1 MSIQTDDFAPA
12 APRVLSHAPASPHE
26 EALERALRPKLL
38 DEYVGQAKA
47 REQLEIFIGAARQ
60 RGEALDHV
68 LLFGPPG
75 LGKTT
80 LSHIVAHELGV
91 NLRQTSGPVLEKPK
105 DLAALLT
112 NLERNDVL
120 FIDEIH
126 RLSPVVEEILY
137 PALEDY
143 QIDIMIGEGP
153 AARSIKLDLQP
164 FTLVGAT
171 TRAGMLTNPLRDRFG
186 IVARLEFYTPEELA
200 LIVGRSAR
208 LMQAPLHE
216 AGGMEIARRSRGT
229 PRIANRLLRRVRDYA
244 QVKGDGTITLEMA
257 NRALAMLDV
266 DPQGF
271 DIMDRKL
278 LEAVIHRFDGGPVG
292 LDNIAA
298 SIGEEAGTI
307 EDVIEP
313 YLIQQG
319 YLQRTP
325 RGRVATAA
333 AYRHLGLVAPSG
345 RNPVGELFGP
355 ADGH

>member
-1 MSIQTDDFAPA
+1 MAIQTDDFAPA
-12 APRVLSHAPASPHE
+12 PEKRVVSAAPASPQE
-26 EALERALRPKLL
+26 EALERALRPKGLA
-38 DEYVGQAKA
+38 EYVGQAKT
-47 REQLEIFIGAARQ
+47 REQLEIFIGAARK

-80 LSHIVAHELGV
+80 LSHIIANELGV

-186 IVARLEFYTPEELA
+186 IVARLEFYTPEELTR
-200 LIVGRSAR
+200 IVHRSAG
-208 LMQAPLHE
+208 LLQAPIDAE
-216 AGGMEIARRSRGT
+216 GASEIARRSRGT

-244 QVKGDGTITLEMA
+244 DVKGTGRIDRDIA
-257 NRALAMLDV
+257 QKALTMLDV

-271 DIMDRKL
+271 DVMDRKL

-292 LDNIAA
+292 LDNVAA
-298 SIGEEAGTI
+298 SIGEERDTI

-325 RGRVATAA
+325 RGRVATMA
-333 AYRHLGLVAPSG
+333 AYRHLGVTPPRPEG
-345 RNPVGELFGP
+345 GLFP
-355 ADGH
+355 D

>member
-1 MSIQTDDFAPA
+1 MIETDKLAAERIIAPT
-12 APRVLSHAPASPHE
+12 PASPNE
-26 EALERALRPKLL
+26 EAFERALRPKLL
-38 DEYVGQAKA
+38 DEYVGQRKV
-47 REQLEIFIGAARQ
+47 RGQLEIFIEAARK
-60 RGEALDHV
+60 RAEPLDHV

-80 LSHIVAHELGV
+80 LAHIIAREMGV
-91 NLRQTSGPVLEKPK
+91 HLRQTSGPVLERPG

-112 NLERNDVL
+112 NLEANDVL

-153 AARSIKLDLQP
+153 AARSVKLDLQP

-186 IVARLEFYTPEELA
+186 IVARLEFYTAEELA
-200 LIVGRSAR
+200 GIVRRSAG
-208 LMQAPLHE
+208 LLGAVI
-216 AGGMEIARRSRGT
+216 ADDGAYEIARRARGT

-244 QVKGDGTITLEMA
+244 EVRADGRITA
-257 NRALAMLDV
+257 PVADAALSMLDV
-266 DPQGF
+266 DPVGL
-271 DIMDRKL
+271 DVMDRKL
-278 LEAVIHRFDGGPVG
+278 LEAVLHKFDGGPVG
-292 LDNIAA
+292 VDNLAA
-298 SIGEEAGTI
+298 AIGEERDTI

-319 YLQRTP
+319 FLQRTP
-325 RGRVATAA
+325 RGRVATLA
-333 AYRHLGLVAPSG
+333 AYRHFGLAAPGSAPESG
-345 RNPVGELFGP
+345 SLWSPDATNK
-355 ADGH
+355 

>member
-1 MSIQTDDFAPA
+1 MTISTDDFAPA
-12 APRVLSHAPASPHE
+12 PSKRVVSAAPASPQE
-26 EALERALRPKLL
+26 EALERALRPKGLA
-38 DEYVGQAKA
+38 EYVGQAKT
-47 REQLEIFIGAARQ
+47 REQLEIFIGAARK

-80 LSHIVAHELGV
+80 LSHIIANELGV
-91 NLRQTSGPVLEKPK
+91 NLRSTSGPVLEKPK

-186 IVARLEFYTPEELA
+186 IVARLEFYTAEELTR
-200 LIVGRSAR
+200 IVHRSAG
-208 LMQAPLHE
+208 LLKAPIDQE
-216 AGGMEIARRSRGT
+216 GASEIARRSRGT

-244 QVKGDGTITLEMA
+244 EVKGSGSIDQATA
-257 NRALAMLDV
+257 QKALTMLDV
-266 DPQGF
+266 DPLGF
-271 DIMDRKL
+271 DVMDRKL

-292 LDNIAA
+292 LDNVAA
-298 SIGEEAGTI
+298 SIGEERDTI

-325 RGRVATAA
+325 RGRVATMA
-333 AYRHLGLVAPSG
+333 AYRHLGVVPPQREG
-345 RNPVGELFGP
+345 GLFEG
-355 ADGH
+355 

>member
-1 MSIQTDDFAPA
+1 MSIQTDEWDSPAPSE
-12 APRVLSHAPASPHE
+12 RLVASNPTSTRE
-26 EALERALRPKLL
+26 EALERALRPKSLH
-38 DEYVGQAKA
+38 EYVGQAKA
-47 REQLEIFIGAARQ
+47 REQLEIFIGAARK
-60 RGEALDHV
+60 REDALDHV

-80 LSHIVAHELGV
+80 LSHIIASELGV
-91 NLRQTSGPVLEKPK
+91 NLRQTSGPVLEKPR

-186 IVARLEFYTPEELA
+186 IVARLEFYTPQELSS
-200 LIVGRSAR
+200 IVTRSAG
-208 LMQAPLHE
+208 LLGAPIDPAASLE
-216 AGGMEIARRSRGT
+216 VARRSRGT
-229 PRIANRLLRRVRDYA
+229 PRIANRLLRRIRDYA
-244 QVKGDGTITLEMA
+244 DVKGTGHISLEIA
-257 NRALAMLDV
+257 QKALSMLDV
-266 DPQGF
+266 DPVGF
-271 DIMDRKL
+271 DVMDRKL
-278 LEAVIHRFDGGPVG
+278 LEAVINRFDGGPVG
-292 LDNIAA
+292 LDNVAA
-298 SIGEEAGTI
+298 SIGEERETI

-325 RGRVATAA
+325 RGRIATQA
-333 AYRHLGLVAPSG
+333 AYRHFGLIQPSAQGDSLFPNAP
-345 RNPVGELFGP
+345 
-355 ADGH
+355 

>member
-1 MSIQTDDFAPA
+1 MAIQSDSLSSLPDSPRIVAPQPVSPNEESI
-12 APRVLSHAPASPHE
+12 
-26 EALERALRPKLL
+26 ERALRPKALE
-38 DEYVGQAKA
+38 EYVGQQRA
-47 REQLEIFIGAARQ
+47 REQLEIFIAAARK

-80 LSHIVAHELGV
+80 LAHIIAHEMGV
-91 NLRQTSGPVLEKPK
+91 QLRQTSGPVLERPG

-137 PALEDY
+137 PALEDF
-143 QIDIMIGEGP
+143 QIDILIGEGP
-153 AARSIKLDLQP
+153 AARSVKLDLQP

-186 IVARLEFYTPEELA
+186 IVSRLEFYNTDELA
-200 LIVGRSAR
+200 RIVTRSAG
-208 LMQAPLHE
+208 LLNAEITTEGAHE
-216 AGGMEIARRSRGT
+216 VARRSRGT

-244 QVKGDGTITLEMA
+244 QVKAHGVIDQDAAG
-257 NRALAMLDV
+257 RALAMLDV
-266 DPQGF
+266 DPQGL
-271 DIMDRKL
+271 DVMDRKL
-278 LEAVIHRFDGGPVG
+278 LEAIVHKFDGGPVG
-292 LDNIAA
+292 VDSLAA
-298 SIGEEAGTI
+298 AIGEERDTI

-313 YLIQQG
+313 FLIQHG

-325 RGRVATAA
+325 RGRTATLTTW
-333 AYRHLGLVAPSG
+333 RHLGLSPPAAAG
-345 RNPVGELFGP
+345 GGTGELFSK
-355 ADGH
+355 